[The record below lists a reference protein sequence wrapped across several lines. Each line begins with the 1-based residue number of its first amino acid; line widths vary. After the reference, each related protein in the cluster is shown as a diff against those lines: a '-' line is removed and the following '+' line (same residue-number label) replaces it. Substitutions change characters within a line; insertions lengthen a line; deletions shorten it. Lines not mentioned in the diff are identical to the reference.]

1 MRRPGPEAITRAGR
15 DRSCPGGR
23 CTVRALEESNEKL
36 SRDSATVLSRPTSVE
51 GGLLVRLRAGDE
63 QAFRGLLADLGPAM
77 LRVAGLYA
85 RDSQVA
91 AEIVQ
96 ETWVAVLRSL
106 DAFEGRSTLRTWI
119 FTILANC
126 ARRQAKTEA
135 RSAPFSSLDGRAGE
149 ESELDHFFAANH
161 PRWAS
166 CWTTINTR
174 WEALPE
180 EALSTGEADAAMIE
194 TLQVLPPNQS
204 LVITLRDIEGWSSQE
219 VSTLLRITPGN
230 QRVLLHRAR
239 LAVRRALEQALDG
252 ERRP

>member
-1 MRRPGPEAITRAGR
+1 MSGR
-15 DRSCPGGR
+15 R
-23 CTVRALEESNEKL
+23 CTATALRESNEKL
-36 SRDSATVLSRPTSVE
+36 RHGPAHVPSQPTSVE
-51 GGLLVRLRAGDE
+51 GDLLVRLQAGDE
-63 QAFRGLLADLGPAM
+63 EAFRGLLADLGPAM
-77 LRVAGLYA
+77 LRVADLYS

-106 DAFEGRSTLRTWI
+106 DAFEGRSSLRTWV

-126 ARRQAKTEA
+126 ARRRAKSEA
-135 RSAPFSSLDGRAGE
+135 RSAPFSSLDGGARE
-149 ESELDHFFAANH
+149 ESELNRFFAANH

-166 CWTTINTR
+166 CWATINTR

-180 EALSTGEADAAMIE
+180 EALSRAEADAAMIE
-194 TLQVLPPNQS
+194 TLRALPPNHS
-204 LVITLRDIEGWSSQE
+204 VVITLRDIEGWSSQE

-239 LAVRRALEQALDG
+239 LAVRRALEQTLDG
-252 ERRP
+252 ERRL

>member
-1 MRRPGPEAITRAGR
+1 MP
-15 DRSCPGGR
+15 
-23 CTVRALEESNEKL
+23 
-36 SRDSATVLSRPTSVE
+36 SRDPAHVLSEETSVE
-51 GGLLVRLRAGDE
+51 RDRLARLRAGDE
-63 QAFRGLLADLGPAM
+63 QAFRGLLADFGPAM
-77 LRVAGLYA
+77 LRVADLYA

-106 DAFEGRSTLRTWI
+106 DNFEGRSSLRTWI

-126 ARRQAKTEA
+126 ARRRTKKEA
-135 RSAPFSSLDGRAGE
+135 RSAPFSSLDARADE
-149 ESELDHFFAANH
+149 ENELDRFFAANH

-194 TLQVLPPNQS
+194 TLRLLPPDQS
-204 LVITLRDIEGWSSQE
+204 VVITLRDIEGWSSDE
-219 VSTLLRITPGN
+219 VSKLLRITRGN

-239 LAVRRALEQALDG
+239 LAVRRALEQTLAEG
-252 ERRP
+252 GRS